1 MAYGMKEYL
10 KMKEEAA
17 SWHKNICPC
26 CGGAC
31 PTKELKED
39 THELCAGCEIKHY
52 RPVHELMEKLCI
64 TSTGKAYLQMM
75 QA

>member
-1 MAYGMKEYL
+1 MAYRMKEYL
-10 KMKEEAA
+10 KMKEKTA

-39 THELCAGCEIKHY
+39 THELCTGCEIKHY
-52 RPVHELMEKLCI
+52 QPV
-64 TSTGKAYLQMM
+64 Q
-75 QA
+75 